1 MLITTHTPSVLL
13 IYTGGTIGMI
23 ENPETGALESF
34 KFDYLAEQVPELKRF
49 NYRIVTYQFDP
60 PIDSSDMEPQIWSKI
75 VQIITYN
82 YNLYDGFVI
91 LHGTDTM
98 AYTASALSFMLENL
112 SKPVILTGSQLPIGQ
127 LRTDGKENLITSIEI
142 AVAKHSDGTPM
153 VPEVCIYFDNK
164 LMRGNRTTK
173 INAENFSAFCSY
185 NYPVIATAG
194 IHINYNESLIRKP
207 SDKPLNPHYVYDSN
221 VIVLTLFP
229 GIQENIIRQVVT
241 SNTVHAIVLRSFGS
255 GNAPQK
261 EWLVNCLKY
270 AVDNGIVVVNISQC
284 LAGNVEMD
292 RYQTGVQLLEA
303 GVVSGHDCTL
313 EAAITKLM
321 FLLGHG
327 MSPVEVREKMTQSIC
342 GEITE

>member
-1 MLITTHTPSVLL
+1 M
-13 IYTGGTIGMI
+13 
-23 ENPETGALESF
+23 
-34 KFDYLAEQVPELKRF
+34 
-49 NYRIVTYQFDP
+49 RI
-60 PIDSSDMEPQIWSKI
+60 
-75 VQIITYN
+75 
-82 YNLYDGFVI
+82 LG
-91 LHGTDTM
+91 
-98 AYTASALSFMLENL
+98 
-112 SKPVILTGSQLPIGQ
+112 
-127 LRTDGKENLITSIEI
+127 
-142 AVAKHSDGTPM
+142 
-153 VPEVCIYFDNK
+153 
-164 LMRGNRTTK
+164 
-173 INAENFSAFCSY
+173 
-185 NYPVIATAG
+185 
-194 IHINYNESLIRKP
+194 
-207 SDKPLNPHYVYDSN
+207 DSN

-313 EAAITKLM
+313 EATITKLM

-327 MSPVEVREKMTQSIC
+327 MSPAEVREKMTQSIC
-342 GEITE
+342 GEITK